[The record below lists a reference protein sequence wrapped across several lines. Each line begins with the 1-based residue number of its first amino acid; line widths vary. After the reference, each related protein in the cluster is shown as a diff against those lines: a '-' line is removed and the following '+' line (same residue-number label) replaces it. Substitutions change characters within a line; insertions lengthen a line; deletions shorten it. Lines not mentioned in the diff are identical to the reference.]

1 MKHLRHINESH
12 SERNEAFYIIHDI
25 LLEFFDEN
33 GIHPLPNKDKVN
45 GDYDNYLSD
54 GVHWGGGE
62 APMAYGYYVEGDLFD
77 ASNSKT
83 DKEIKSIG
91 VWNID
96 RDRVAKLLE
105 YVDNQR
111 DRIRESTGFHVT
123 PKDEEMETD
132 RIDIYINLISDEEAN
147 KRDKEVMI
155 SDYTYQMKSFN
166 LNNIS
171 DDKLKEAF
179 DLLDKLFKL

>member
-1 MKHLRHINESH
+1 MRHLNKFNESH
-12 SERNEAFYIIHDI
+12 SDKNEAFYIIHDI

-33 GIHPLPNKDKVN
+33 GINSLPNEDKV
-45 GDYDNYLSD
+45 GGEYDRYLSD
-54 GVHWGGGE
+54 GVTLGDV
-62 APMAYGYYVEGDLFD
+62 PMAYGYYMGTSDVFD

-83 DKEIKSIG
+83 DKKIKSIG

-96 RDRVAKLLE
+96 EDRVYKLLKFI
-105 YVDNQR
+105 DNQR
-111 DRIRESTGFHVT
+111 DRIRESTGYHVT
-123 PKDEEMETD
+123 TNDEKAYKNK
-132 RIDIYINLISDEEAN
+132 IDIYINLISYEEVN
-147 KRDKEVMI
+147 KRDKEAMI